1 MSIIPVSHCRQIQN
15 TLNMSQD
22 LAALNP
28 LLSEALQAL
37 SPRELMTSP
46 EYKDLSPPHTTEL
59 WNSLKPQGGASPQAG
74 ITTESIAHQS
84 CSQPANSVS
93 GRMSPEIFQISLTQS
108 FAPPAS
114 TPRTRGQKASALTS
128 LNVRKALFSEY
139 ICITCK
145 KSCKSKAGLVSHSRV
160 HTRKAKECLVAK
172 IDTPAAYPE
181 ADSPASPPWNLA
193 HEFTLIQSTCA
204 IEHTAIKLA
213 TAAMP
218 QALAETHF
226 KTLLTQPSE
235 DEVTVVKVVPAP
247 SEDEVIVVK
256 VVPAARKVT
265 HPPRPR
271 KIPGSTI
278 RRRAIHKKK
287 SLKRSTALRGLCP
300 QCPSL
305 FDTRRSLIV
314 HLKDKHPLGEIQR
327 ERKSKPSQDQNTQ
340 LDNGDEDPTSL
351 VQSII
356 MEIIEK
362 EVPWVSERIQCCKLM
377 IEELDLNP
385 EMPIPGTPATPVTCG
400 TVDTTEREGYSPG
413 TAGSTPT
420 SPLVLDSQ
428 EASSMG
434 MGSPSTP
441 SRNAISMC
449 LGETLNM
456 ESPHPSPSSSMEDLE
471 VTPLQT
477 QTEVTH
483 LTLSQ
488 VVEPAGQSQA
498 PDSHHSTLPVAFS
511 LPISTTSYLA
521 EQHLLPLKTRGDGL
535 CILRAITT
543 CLQYATQWGYT
554 VEDLSQKLLN
564 EVETSKEK
572 YSPFCLDTPDVVK
585 ATKEYLHKKK
595 YMSEIS
601 DLLIEALAHAL
612 SIKITIISREAP
624 EQTGVM
630 SISPYPQG
638 GKTRAE
644 VYLLRS
650 DTKAD
655 AGTHYDSVIPGSILR
670 KKLVLVSQSE
680 GECMLRCPITS
691 QKYLLFQHPSP
702 LSNFAKL
709 NLSVENTPYSSVE
722 QFYQASKFK
731 KGTDTHSSIMNCNNP
746 FRIKQ
751 LGKKSPT
758 RSQPENTMVKG
769 LTAKFNEKGSHQ
781 EHLLNTSECILIES
795 THDNYW
801 GIGRDFTRDHNPSQY
816 LNRTNWTGSNKLG
829 VEIMRIRS
837 EVIRTPTITKL
848 GRGRPCKGTPTPT
861 APKPTPSKVTLS
873 PAWLNPPASIK
884 EKGLKKTPVK
894 PTTSSRQS
902 TLALLP
908 VKGLYIPPQGMQAR
922 EVIATVTSLN
932 PTLGRCL
939 AYEKGKITSSHPEA
953 LKALKGPLLPGH
965 RSLGKPLS
973 RFLPAESV
981 KSHWLSTP
989 LANTA
994 CNATTIASNPRVVHV
1009 SAHDKNSTHTIWHIT
1024 TGQLSQTSSKHIEP
1038 NYLEAGTT
1046 VLSLVPFTPPIR
1058 CTFCQSLEHTKF
1070 DCWAEYSSCVF
1081 CAGHHSADEC
1091 GQRWR
1096 HKCANCLGPHK
1107 ASDPACPEVKAKRAR
1122 QGLPQ
1127 LSTQKSGGHKH
1138 SIPVP
1143 TCSNSSTETS
1153 HKGQT
1158 PEATHKKGS
1167 AVTHK
1172 AGNIPSLFAARFT
1185 ADRIETLF
1193 SPAAYQR
1200 ISKRLFPSLV
1210 AHKRTDGS
1218 QLPTVATGS
1227 LRQPTPPQKPSKAGN
1242 RKITTCNPEAP
1253 GDYGQ
1258 LPAVFQV
1265 PRFHRQAAPVTEPSS
1280 RSPTSGGTYITR
1292 PIGQKSMT
1300 RVSFAP
1306 KGPVFH
1312 SAYCP
1317 AVGDVS
1323 DTPPFLLPLISQLH
1337 GYLRHGIN
1345 NSIPH

>member
-1 MSIIPVSHCRQIQN
+1 
-15 TLNMSQD
+15 
-22 LAALNP
+22 
-28 LLSEALQAL
+28 
-37 SPRELMTSP
+37 
-46 EYKDLSPPHTTEL
+46 
-59 WNSLKPQGGASPQAG
+59 
-74 ITTESIAHQS
+74 
-84 CSQPANSVS
+84 
-93 GRMSPEIFQISLTQS
+93 
-108 FAPPAS
+108 
-114 TPRTRGQKASALTS
+114 
-128 LNVRKALFSEY
+128 
-139 ICITCK
+139 
-145 KSCKSKAGLVSHSRV
+145 
-160 HTRKAKECLVAK
+160 
-172 IDTPAAYPE
+172 
-181 ADSPASPPWNLA
+181 
-193 HEFTLIQSTCA
+193 
-204 IEHTAIKLA
+204 
-213 TAAMP
+213 
-218 QALAETHF
+218 
-226 KTLLTQPSE
+226 
-235 DEVTVVKVVPAP
+235 
-247 SEDEVIVVK
+247 
-256 VVPAARKVT
+256 
-265 HPPRPR
+265 
-271 KIPGSTI
+271 
-278 RRRAIHKKK
+278 
-287 SLKRSTALRGLCP
+287 
-300 QCPSL
+300 
-305 FDTRRSLIV
+305 
-314 HLKDKHPLGEIQR
+314 
-327 ERKSKPSQDQNTQ
+327 
-340 LDNGDEDPTSL
+340 
-351 VQSII
+351 
-356 MEIIEK
+356 
-362 EVPWVSERIQCCKLM
+362 
-377 IEELDLNP
+377 
-385 EMPIPGTPATPVTCG
+385 
-400 TVDTTEREGYSPG
+400 
-413 TAGSTPT
+413 
-420 SPLVLDSQ
+420 
-428 EASSMG
+428 
-434 MGSPSTP
+434 
-441 SRNAISMC
+441 
-449 LGETLNM
+449 
-456 ESPHPSPSSSMEDLE
+456 
-471 VTPLQT
+471 
-477 QTEVTH
+477 
-483 LTLSQ
+483 
-488 VVEPAGQSQA
+488 
-498 PDSHHSTLPVAFS
+498 
-511 LPISTTSYLA
+511 
-521 EQHLLPLKTRGDGL
+521 
-535 CILRAITT
+535 
-543 CLQYATQWGYT
+543 
-554 VEDLSQKLLN
+554 
-564 EVETSKEK
+564 
-572 YSPFCLDTPDVVK
+572 
-585 ATKEYLHKKK
+585 
-595 YMSEIS
+595 MSEIS

-630 SISPYPQG
+630 SISPFPQG

-709 NLSVENTPYSSVE
+709 NLVVQNTPYSSVE

-751 LGKKSPT
+751 MGKKCPT
-758 RSQPENTMVKG
+758 RSQPENTIVKG

-816 LNRTNWTGSNKLG
+816 LDRTNWTGSNKLG

-837 EVIRTPTITKL
+837 EMIRTPIITKL
-848 GRGRPCKGTPTPT
+848 GRGRPGKGTPTPT

-922 EVIATVTSLN
+922 EVISTVTSQN

-939 AYEKGKITSSHPEA
+939 AFEKGKITSSHPEA

-989 LANTA
+989 LPNTA

-1024 TGQLSQTSSKHIEP
+1024 TGQLSETSSKRIEP
-1038 NYLEAGTT
+1038 NYLEAGTA
-1046 VLSLVPFTPPIR
+1046 VLNLVPYTPPIR

-1081 CAGHHSADEC
+1081 CAGHHSAEEC

-1107 ASDPACPEVKAKRAR
+1107 ASDPACPEVKAKRAK

-1127 LSTQKSGGHKH
+1127 LSTKKSEGHKH

-1167 AVTHK
+1167 AETHK

-1193 SPAAYQR
+1193 TPAAYQR

-1218 QLPTVATGS
+1218 QLPTVATGLHS
-1227 LRQPTPPQKPSKAGN
+1227 LRQPTPTQKPSKAGR

-1253 GDYGQ
+1253 EDYGQ

-1265 PRFHRQAAPVTEPSS
+1265 PRSYRQAASVTKPLS
-1280 RSPTSGGTYITR
+1280 RSPTYGGTHFTR
-1292 PIGQKSMT
+1292 PIGQKRMT

-1306 KGPVFH
+1306 KGPFFH

-1317 AVGDVS
+1317 VVGDAS
-1323 DTPPFLLPLISQLH
+1323 DTPRFLLPLISHLH